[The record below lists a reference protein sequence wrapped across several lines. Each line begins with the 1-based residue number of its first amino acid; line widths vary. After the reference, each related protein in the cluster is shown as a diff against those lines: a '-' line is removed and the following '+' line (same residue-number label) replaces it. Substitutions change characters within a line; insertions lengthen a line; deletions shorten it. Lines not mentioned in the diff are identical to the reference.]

1 MKKAILFIN
10 IFLFVAVAAFAQVD
24 RSKRPDAGP
33 ARAPEIGEADVITM
47 KNGMKI
53 FVVENSKLP
62 RVSMSLILDRDPIF
76 QGEKAGYVEMA
87 GDMIGRG
94 TTNRPKD
101 KLDAEV
107 DFMGATLNS
116 SATSIYAAG
125 LSKYTED
132 LIEIMADV
140 AMNPAF
146 TQEEF
151 DKAKE
156 QFMSAIESGKDDPGT
171 IMRNVYSALIYGKD
185 HPYGEIV
192 STETVEAITLE
203 DCKAYYNTYFKP
215 NIAYV
220 AVVGDVKAKKVKKLF
235 KTYFGE
241 WASAEVPTHNYEMP
255 ASIEKTM
262 VAFVDRQASV
272 QSEIRIGNPIVLH
285 PGDADIDAMRV
296 MNTILGGGSMG
307 RLYNNLRETHG
318 YTYGA
323 YSSFGTDELVSAFT
337 ANASVRNEV
346 TDSAVHEFLFELD
359 RIRTGDIT
367 DEEMAQ
373 AKAYIMG
380 SFGRSLERPGTIAN
394 FEISTARYNLPA
406 DYYAN
411 YLKRVESVTKEDIK
425 RVAEKYIA
433 GGNLLITVVGKGQDV
448 APTLERFGGIAYF
461 DIYGNPTE
469 APSFLTMPK
478 GVTAKDVIDNY
489 IAALGDKDVVEN
501 LSAYQ
506 MNLTAEMAGVPAPIS
521 ITIAAKTPDY
531 YMEAQEIP
539 NMFKQKR
546 VYAKGKGTVESPM
559 GNGPIEGE
567 DLEKLK
573 QQASVVFE
581 ELNYFNEGYTV
592 ELEGQNKLDGM
603 DVYQIMVTKPSGN
616 KVREYYN
623 IETGLK
629 YREESEMESPQGPMT
644 VSTTINAYEEY
655 DGIKWPS
662 VIFEAAGPQKITSKL
677 TEVKTGKAVSTS
689 IFK

>member
-62 RVSMSLILDRDPIF
+62 RVSMSLILDRDPMF
-76 QGEKAGYVEMA
+76 EGEKAGYVEMA

-171 IMRNVYSALIYGKD
+171 IMSNVYSALIYGKD
-185 HPYGEIV
+185 HPYGEMV
-192 STETVEAITLE
+192 TTETVEAITLE

-220 AVVGDVKAKKVKKLF
+220 AVVGDVKTKKVKKLF
-235 KTYFGE
+235 KKYFGA

-359 RIRTGDIT
+359 RIRTGDVT
-367 DEEMAQ
+367 EEEMAE

-380 SFGRSLERPGTIAN
+380 SFGRSLERPGTIAS
-394 FEISTARYNLPA
+394 FAISTARYNLPA

-433 GGNLLITVVGKGQDV
+433 GDNLLITVVGKGQDV
-448 APTLERFGGIAYF
+448 APPLERFGGIAYF

-469 APSFLTMPK
+469 APSFLTMPE

-489 IAALGDKDVVEN
+489 ISALGDKDVVEN

-506 MNLTAEMAGVPAPIS
+506 MNLTAEMEGVPAPIS
-521 ITIAAKTPDY
+521 ITVAAKTPDY
-531 YMEAQEIP
+531 YMDVQEIP

-546 VYAKGKGTVESPM
+546 VYAKGKGTMESPM

-567 DLEKLK
+567 DLERLK

-603 DVYQIMVTKPSGN
+603 DVYQVMVTKPSGD

-644 VSTTINAYEEY
+644 VSTTIDAYEEY

-662 VIFEAAGPQKITSKL
+662 VIYEAAGPQKITSKL